1 MVYEEAQS
9 LLHATQNQ
17 KMTPIQH
24 NGITRAF
31 EILN

>member
-1 MVYEEAQS
+1 MVHKEAQS
-9 LLHATQNQ
+9 LIHATQNK

-31 EILN
+31 ELLN